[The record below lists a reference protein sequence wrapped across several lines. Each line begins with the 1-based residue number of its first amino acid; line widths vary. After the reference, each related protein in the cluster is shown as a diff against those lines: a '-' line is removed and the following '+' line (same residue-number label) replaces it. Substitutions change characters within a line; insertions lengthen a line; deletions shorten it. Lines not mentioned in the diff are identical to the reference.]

1 MARSNGRQETRQVG
15 RAVRDGH
22 QKAGE
27 ARGEVQVVDLEA
39 GVDASVQAHSNGE
52 DGQGQSSIT
61 ARVRGGDQ
69 GDARTVL
76 ANTVD
81 HLPGGRVRE
90 SLRADHPIGDHRDEH
105 GEEPHGQVGQG
116 TEQTVRLQGEAEH
129 LLHVGGQFGHQGL
142 IAVVVTH
149 VGKQDGVEGQRL
161 HDGLEGNGR
170 ALKKGIGYVNKSF

>member
-1 MARSNGRQETRQVG
+1 MARSNWRQKSSQIG

-22 QKAGE
+22 QKAGK

-52 DGQGQSSIT
+52 DRQGQSPIA
-61 ARVRGGDQ
+61 ARVRGGNQ

-90 SLRADHPIGDHRDEH
+90 SLRADHPIGHQEDDQQE
-105 GEEPHGQVGQG
+105 GPHGQVGQG

-149 VGKQDGVEGQRL
+149 VGKQNGVEGQRL
-161 HDGLEGNGR
+161 HNGLERNGR
-170 ALKKGIGYVNKSF
+170 ALKNGYGIC